1 MYNKKIKMKDSK
13 ELKLIDGKFTTEEAS
28 EILLNLYGNKIQFHE
43 LKNFSSQERFQ
54 KEDAIAIQRIPELKV
69 DMETVVKLI
78 KEAIQKNQKLE
89 IKSFIQISL
98 SSSKN

>member
-1 MYNKKIKMKDSK
+1 MKDSK

-54 KEDAIAIQRIPELKV
+54 KEDAIAIQRIQELKV
-69 DMETVVKLI
+69 DIETIIKLI
-78 KEAIQKNQKLE
+78 KEANQKNQKLN

-98 SSSKN
+98 SSSEN